1 MKKIILSNT
10 QNHALV
16 DNEDYKRVIAFG
28 AWYETDQGYAMKKT
42 RRQGKNMS
50 IRMHTLVNDT
60 PKGLH
65 TDHINGNRLD
75 NRKSNL
81 RSVSAAINSWNR
93 HKDKDHRVY
102 TKLPNGMSF
111 DKSRNQ
117 YLATRIIRRRFK
129 DMKDAIKFMETG
141 VDEL

>member
-1 MKKIILSNT
+1 
-10 QNHALV
+10 
-16 DNEDYKRVIAFG
+16 
-28 AWYETDQGYAMKKT
+28 MKKT